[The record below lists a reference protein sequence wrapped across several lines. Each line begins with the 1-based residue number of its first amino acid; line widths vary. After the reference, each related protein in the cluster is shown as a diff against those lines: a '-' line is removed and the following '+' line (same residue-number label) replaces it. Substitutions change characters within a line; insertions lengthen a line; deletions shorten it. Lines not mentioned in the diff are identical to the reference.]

1 MPDPRPKTLSENPS
15 SRVISKPAKLT
26 LMRSRNAM
34 MYSRNRNGSRRR
46 LIRRRVRSATEADSR
61 AGVIRN
67 ANDIR
72 AREEKALPMIRQLS
86 QWVGMWRKHSCL
98 PRSHSC
104 ERLFVFNKTLG
115 QPNSAFSVWRA
126 TAGGIRA
133 ELRRWFRSRS
143 RRRGSA
149 SRHALFLGLLPAAAK
164 RAIKLNHRLQF
175 HQPQLRQRELS
186 GKQVAL
192 RIQDLKVAIQAAA
205 IAQVGQPHAFRKRGH
220 QLFFLATLLARTS
233 VNGQGVGHFAQRA
246 IDGLLIGDQHL
257 ALLCFRELDACA
269 EARVE
274 NREQGIGGDR
284 LIACRSGEHARQ
296 RAALAA

>member
-143 RRRGSA
+143 RRRGDKA
-149 SRHALFLGLLPAAAK
+149 EPPIAVPPAAAAPA
-164 RAIKLNHRLQF
+164 RAVRQTGRAPNPGLEGSYPGRRDSAGWTAARFPKARPPAFLPRHAARAYECER
-175 HQPQLRQRELS
+175 PGRRPLR
-186 GKQVAL
+186 
-192 RIQDLKVAIQAAA
+192 
-205 IAQVGQPHAFRKRGH
+205 
-220 QLFFLATLLARTS
+220 ATRYRWS
-233 VNGQGVGHFAQRA
+233 S
-246 IDGLLIGDQHL
+246 
-257 ALLCFRELDACA
+257 
-269 EARVE
+269 
-274 NREQGIGGDR
+274 DR
-284 LIACRSGEHARQ
+284 
-296 RAALAA
+296 